1 MDPADGSCRRRQKV
15 VLVVQVVV
23 KIIARDVE
31 NALIEVEN
39 ALIWGRGVSELAKMF
54 QNMQNLH
61 FETIFACIFG

>member
-15 VLVVQVVV
+15 VFVVYVVV

-39 ALIWGRGVSELAKMF
+39 ALNCEWEEF
-54 QNMQNLH
+54 QN
-61 FETIFACIFG
+61 